1 MTTPPWTR
9 LRRLASIIRR
19 GASSPRDR
27 LRWALAHTESHA
39 WDLYFGVDTRRA
51 AAQGQTDV
59 PAESIPYEPLPW
71 FLVRHAV
78 GALELSPDDVFV
90 DYGAGLG
97 RALLMAARTR
107 LKRVVGVELLR
118 PLADSAKQN
127 VRTAQHR
134 LRTPVEV
141 VVTDAAAWDVP
152 DDVTVAYLFN
162 PFVGTVMQA
171 VQQKIRASLVRRPRP
186 LRVLYAHA
194 DDQPD
199 LFAACDWLR
208 PRRQLGG
215 GVYKGL
221 TLRVYAT

>member
-1 MTTPPWTR
+1 METWTR
-9 LRRLASIIRR
+9 LRRLASIIPR
-19 GASSPRDR
+19 GASSPIDR
-27 LRWALAHTESHA
+27 LRWALAQAESHG
-39 WDLYFGVDTRRA
+39 WERYFGVDTRRA
-51 AAQGQTDV
+51 AAHGQTAV
-59 PAESIPYEPLPW
+59 PAESIAYEPLPW

-78 GALELSPDDVFV
+78 GALELSHDDVFL

-97 RALLMAARTR
+97 RALLMAARTK
-107 LKRVVGVELLR
+107 LKRVVGVELLK
-118 PLADSAKQN
+118 PLADSATKN
-127 VRTAQHR
+127 VLTARHR

-141 VVTDAAAWDVP
+141 VVADAAAWDVP

-162 PFVGTVMQA
+162 PFVGTVMAAAQA
-171 VQQKIRASLVRRPRP
+171 KIRASLTRRPRS

-215 GVYKGL
+215 GIYKGL
-221 TLRVYAT
+221 TLRVYGN